1 MEKHLENINFNHT
14 PIMLTE
20 CIEGLNIKPDGI
32 YVDGTFGGG
41 GHSSKILERLTT
53 GKLIAIDKDPVAL
66 EVGRQRL
73 GDNPNIIF
81 VKNDFKNFVE
91 ILDGLGIDNIDGV
104 LLDLGVSSYQLDTA
118 ERGFSYRFDA
128 PLDMRMDT
136 DNSFSAYNV
145 VNEYS
150 EKELSEIL
158 FRYGEEPF
166 ARKIAHEIV
175 ATRKL
180 NPIKTT
186 KQLADIIEKVVF
198 KKKGANPCTKT
209 FQAIR
214 IEVNSELERLDSVIN
229 SMIDK
234 LKSGGRIAIITF
246 HSLEDRIVKTV
257 FKNRSSECICDKSF
271 PVCICG
277 HKKEINILTKKPLV
291 ASEEEQK
298 ENTRSTCA
306 KLRIAEKIWRGGC
319 IIWKHFRHWNR

>member
-73 GDNPNIIF
+73 GNNPNIVF

-91 ILDGLGIDNIDGV
+91 ILDGLGIDAIDGV

-136 DNSFSAYNV
+136 DNPFSAYKV

-186 KQLADIIEKVVF
+186 KQLADIVEKVVF

-229 SMIDK
+229 SMIDR

-306 KLRIAEKIWRGGC
+306 KLRIAEKI
-319 IIWKHFRHWNR
+319 

>member
-73 GDNPNIIF
+73 GNNPNIVF

-91 ILDGLGIDNIDGV
+91 ILDSLGIDAIDGI

-136 DNSFSAYNV
+136 DNPFSAYNV

-186 KQLADIIEKVVF
+186 KQLADIVEKVVF

-229 SMIDK
+229 SMIDR

-306 KLRIAEKIWRGGC
+306 KLRIAEKI
-319 IIWKHFRHWNR
+319 

>member
-306 KLRIAEKIWRGGC
+306 KLRIAEKI
-319 IIWKHFRHWNR
+319 

>member
-91 ILDGLGIDNIDGV
+91 ILDGLGIDDIDGV

-128 PLDMRMDT
+128 SLDMRMDT

-229 SMIDK
+229 SMIDR

-298 ENTRSTCA
+298 KNTRSTCA
-306 KLRIAEKIWRGGC
+306 KLRIAEKI
-319 IIWKHFRHWNR
+319 

>member
-229 SMIDK
+229 SMIDR

-306 KLRIAEKIWRGGC
+306 KLRIAEKI
-319 IIWKHFRHWNR
+319 

>member
-73 GDNPNIIF
+73 GDNPNIVF

-91 ILDGLGIDNIDGV
+91 ILDGLGIDAIDGV

-136 DNSFSAYNV
+136 DNPFSAYNV

-150 EKELSEIL
+150 EKELSEVL

-180 NPIKTT
+180 NPITTT

-229 SMIDK
+229 SMIDR

-306 KLRIAEKIWRGGC
+306 KLRIAEKI
-319 IIWKHFRHWNR
+319 